1 MVETLIMILGV
12 IAGFSLLKVK
22 EHRRIAVVNLNN
34 KVQLIAVAV
43 ALIIFIMGINLGSME
58 DFAHKMLTMGLQS
71 LVFAIIPTV
80 FSVIIVYIF
89 SKLFIVKN

>member
-1 MVETLIMILGV
+1 MVETLIMVLGV

-22 EHRRIAVVNLNN
+22 EHRRIAVINLNN
-34 KVQLIAVAV
+34 KVQLIV